1 MSLKGVELQIALPK
15 TFEAGKALEQ
25 HQQNVIQQQHQAN
38 EALKKDIQKKQLALV
53 ESEGTEEIKN
63 DKEQQD
69 SQYENKKRK
78 KKKKEEQQENKKAKH
93 PFKGNI
99 IDYRG

>member
-15 TFEAGKALEQ
+15 TFEAGKAIEQ
-25 HQQNVIQQQHQAN
+25 HQQNVIHQQHLAN
-38 EALKKDIQKKQLALV
+38 EALKKEMQKKQLALV
-53 ESEGTEEIKN
+53 ETEGTEEITDEKEHQDAENDYNKN
-63 DKEQQD
+63 KKNKKEQQ
-69 SQYENKKRK
+69 
-78 KKKKEEQQENKKAKH
+78 EEKTAKH